1 MRAVILTVGSELT
14 TGRVADTN
22 AQWVAARLLAGGI
35 PTVLILSVDD
45 VEEDIA
51 GALRMALAGG
61 DLVWITG
68 GMGPTVDDIT
78 VGTVARTLGL
88 SLVEDPGTAGRVREW
103 YSRRGTPAP
112 EESLRQA
119 QVPAGARV
127 FDNPVGSAPGLIAGL
142 KDKTVVML
150 PGVPAEMKALAE
162 RFILPALAGRGTP
175 TETRIFRMAG
185 VPESVVDG
193 RVRDV
198 WQGLG
203 PGETLALQ
211 IEGGEVF
218 LRAKVTCPDPGRAA
232 ERMAELEAALRER
245 LGPDLYA
252 TGEDTLEGAVVAR
265 LKARKATLATAESV
279 TGGMLASRI
288 VAVPGASDVFL
299 GALVA
304 YGEGAKARLLGVP
317 GDLLASR
324 GEVSPETAS
333 AMAAAARKVTGAG
346 WGVAT
351 TGYAGPGG
359 GTERDPAGT
368 VYIALEGPGVATVER
383 RWFRGERNVVRT
395 YAVTHALEIL
405 RRGLES

>member
-1 MRAVILTVGSELT
+1 
-14 TGRVADTN
+14 
-22 AQWVAARLLAGGI
+22 
-35 PTVLILSVDD
+35 
-45 VEEDIA
+45 
-51 GALRMALAGG
+51 
-61 DLVWITG
+61 
-68 GMGPTVDDIT
+68 
-78 VGTVARTLGL
+78 
-88 SLVEDPGTAGRVREW
+88 
-103 YSRRGTPAP
+103 
-112 EESLRQA
+112 
-119 QVPAGARV
+119 
-127 FDNPVGSAPGLIAGL
+127 
-142 KDKTVVML
+142 
-150 PGVPAEMKALAE
+150 
-162 RFILPALAGRGTP
+162 
-175 TETRIFRMAG
+175 
-185 VPESVVDG
+185 
-193 RVRDV
+193 
-198 WQGLG
+198 
-203 PGETLALQ
+203 
-211 IEGGEVF
+211 
-218 LRAKVTCPDPGRAA
+218 
-232 ERMAELEAALRER
+232 MAELEAALRER